1 MAKRTT
7 EAKLDQLGNLNVS
20 NSDPAALA
28 ALKKALQ
35 DKNNLVV
42 AKAAHLCREHTVADY
57 VAELKTAFQYF
68 ADHPDKDKGC
78 FAKKALVQ
86 ALYALDHDDSGFYQQ
101 AVTLRQGEP
110 VWGGSVDSAVD
121 VRCWAALGLTL
132 ARDPRVVFDLLP
144 LLYDSEAQAR
154 LGAVKAIACLPPTT
168 AELLLRTKVLA
179 GDGDAYVIGE
189 CFHQLISIEPD
200 FSVPFVESYL
210 TDLDQEILEY
220 AALALG
226 QCHHLD
232 AFMALK
238 QAYEKSVFDMA
249 RRYCL
254 KALSL
259 HRSREALDFLLDLLP
274 QVSASE
280 GAFIVEA
287 LSIHKHRQ
295 DIRER
300 LRETVAGS
308 TSSALREALEQ
319 RWDG

>member
-1 MAKRTT
+1 MTKRTT

-42 AKAAHLCREHTVADY
+42 AKGAHLCREHTIADY
-57 VAELKTAFQYF
+57 VAEMKTAFQYF

-78 FAKKALVQ
+78 FAKKALVH

-101 AVTLRQGEP
+101 TVTLRQLEP

-132 ARDPRVVFDLLP
+132 ARDSRVVFDLLP

-168 AELLLRTKVLA
+168 AEPLLRTKVLA

-200 FSVPFVESYL
+200 FSVPFVASYL
-210 TDLDQEILEY
+210 TDSDQEIVEY

-226 QCHHLD
+226 QCPHQD
-232 AFMALK
+232 AFLALK
-238 QAYEKSVFDMA
+238 QAYEESVFETA

-274 QVSASE
+274 EASTSE

-300 LRETVAGS
+300 LREAVAGS
-308 TSSALREALEQ
+308 TSSGLRVVIEQ
-319 RWDG
+319 YWEG

>member
-1 MAKRTT
+1 MTKRTT

-20 NSDPAALA
+20 GSDPAALA

-42 AKAAHLCREHTVADY
+42 AKAAHLCREYSVADY
-57 VAELKTAFQYF
+57 VAELKAAFQYF
-68 ADHPDKDKGC
+68 ADHPHKDKGC

-86 ALYALDHDDSGFYQQ
+86 SLYALDHDDSGFYQQ
-101 AVTLRQGEP
+101 AVTLRQAEP
-110 VWGGSVDSAVD
+110 VWGGSVDTAVD

-132 ARDPRVVFDLLP
+132 ARDARVVFDLLP
-144 LLYDSEAQAR
+144 LLHDSEAQAR

-179 GDGDAYVIGE
+179 GDGDAYVMGE
-189 CFHQLISIEPD
+189 CFLQLISIEPD
-200 FSVPFVESYL
+200 FSVPFVASYL
-210 TDLDQEILEY
+210 TNLDQEIMEY

-226 QCHHLD
+226 QCHHQD
-232 AFMALK
+232 AFLALK
-238 QAYEKSVFDMA
+238 QAYEESVFETA

-259 HRSREALDFLLDLLP
+259 HRSREALDFLLDRLP

-287 LSIHKHRQ
+287 LSIHTHRLE
-295 DIRER
+295 IRER
-300 LRETVAGS
+300 LRETVEGAC
-308 TSSALREALEQ
+308 SSELRALLE
-319 RWDG
+319 RYWDE